1 MKNYTSLGVMKA
13 SEVVPTFTEEK
24 VTEETFEK
32 EKQQGTLYKGFEIPK
47 NAKMLKFRYYS
58 PDGTL
63 IEQNNVP
70 IVYDGTGIKSVQ
82 TYYLLTNEKS
92 GITLQSDG
100 WDEEVQTVTA
110 EKRFLWTYIKTTY
123 TNNVYT
129 CTDPCISSVFGEQG
143 ERGAVYLGHYADN
156 QTAYSENTPAIFTG
170 DYYLNL
176 TDSYLYVYNKEE
188 NVWAKISDFSDYR
201 YNQSMNDIFESLEDS
216 TQVENFMKI
225 KVAWIQ
231 RLSASMARL
240 EQLYSNTIKLV
251 QGTDL
256 NGNTTGGVIQSEN
269 FVSGSTGWKIDYNGN
284 AEFANGTFRGTF
296 NNFYIKN
303 DTSKNVRLDFYNKDL
318 IGENNISIGNQNLIS
333 LAKYTI
339 NNIDYLPK
347 NNVSIGSN
355 NLKKVISGEDNIAI
369 GQNCGNEVTIEDC
382 NTFIGSNC
390 GSSSNAGSKN
400 VAVGYDS
407 FAKTEDAR
415 AGGSFGT
422 YIGTCA
428 GAGCRGDGNTCVG
441 YRSGYNSQAIN
452 SVFIGDTPGT
462 VGDKQPDGCIAIGNY
477 ATINTNSSSTTH
489 PVGKIAIGQSSVSG
503 HDYAI
508 AIGRNAKA
516 TGYTSVAIGDNT
528 KTTYQNEININNQF
542 RVIYFQPGTT
552 HSVIYNYFVKY
563 FYRNDTTNAEGCVM
577 GYYGSYCISYIK
589 NDNDGNLDFYSPGSD
604 NRLVI
609 RKDSSNTIS
618 DALKIGFLTC
628 EYYTSAS

>member
-13 SEVVPTFTEEK
+13 SEVAPTFTEEK

-63 IEQNNVP
+63 MEQNNVP

-100 WDEEVQTVTA
+100 WKEEVQTVTA

-176 TDSYLYVYNKEE
+176 TDSYLYIYNKEE

-225 KVAWIQ
+225 KIAWIQ

-256 NGNTTGGVIQSEN
+256 NGNTTGGTIQSEN

-284 AEFANGTFRGTF
+284 AEFNNATVRGQ
-296 NNFYIKN
+296 IEA
-303 DTSKNVRLDFYNKDL
+303 TS
-318 IGENNISIGNQNLIS
+318 
-333 LAKYTI
+333 
-339 NNIDYLPK
+339 
-347 NNVSIGSN
+347 GSFSGD
-355 NLKKVISGEDNIAI
+355 VTGSTISGS
-369 GQNCGNEVTIEDC
+369 TISGG
-382 NTFIGSNC
+382 TVSGSEI
-390 GSSSNAGSKN
+390 S
-400 VAVGYDS
+400 
-407 FAKTEDAR
+407 
-415 AGGSFGT
+415 GGS
-422 YIGTCA
+422 
-428 GAGCRGDGNTCVG
+428 
-441 YRSGYNSQAIN
+441 
-452 SVFIGDTPGT
+452 
-462 VGDKQPDGCIAIGNY
+462 
-477 ATINTNSSSTTH
+477 
-489 PVGKIAIGQSSVSG
+489 
-503 HDYAI
+503 
-508 AIGRNAKA
+508 
-516 TGYTSVAIGDNT
+516 
-528 KTTYQNEININNQF
+528 ININDNFIVDSEGNLTANKGTFSGLIKQGCKF
-542 RVIYFQPGTT
+542 YIATRLTITYNGTDWTCKASNSLYTKFFRGAKGIFILELPLVDFQKGIPRVITHYCSDKKKTSSYGPLVDYVIDNTYAPGGSDPAYQINCRSGLNVSAGDPTMFNYLPLYFTD
-552 HSVIYNYFVKY
+552 N
-563 FYRNDTTNAEGCVM
+563 N
-577 GYYGSYCISYIK
+577 
-589 NDNDGNLDFYSPGSD
+589 NDGFIDPVYA
-604 NRLVI
+604 I
-609 RKDSSNTIS
+609 
-618 DALKIGFLTC
+618 LTLI
-628 EYYTSAS
+628 YI

>member
-92 GITLQSDG
+92 GITLQSDD
-100 WDEEVQTVTA
+100 WNEEVQTVTA

-156 QTAYSENTPAIFTG
+156 QTAYSKNTPAIFTG

-256 NGNTTGGVIQSEN
+256 NGNTTGGAIQSEN

-284 AEFANGTFRGTF
+284 AEFNNATVRGQIEATSGSFKGTVTATSGTLQNITATNLTVKKGTFDNVSVNGFYTSNF
-296 NNFYIKN
+296 TPFQPIAMINIGYNNNVIQLTN
-303 DTSKNVRLDFYNKDL
+303 SKNVKSVVRSEEGVYTVYLEKSVALKNHTYNS
-318 IGENNISIGNQNLIS
+318 N
-333 LAKYTI
+333 KY
-339 NNIDYLPK
+339 ID
-347 NNVSIGSN
+347 VF
-355 NLKKVISGEDNIAI
+355 V
-369 GQNCGNEVTIEDC
+369 V
-382 NTFIGSNC
+382 
-390 GSSSNAGSKN
+390 SNA
-400 VAVGYDS
+400 ADS
-407 FAKTEDAR
+407 FQNGFVNPIHCTPNWLRNYVDGRLAEDADGKTLVTYVILYF
-415 AGGSFGT
+415 ADNNSDSLQDPVSSQCFIFGT
-422 YIGTCA
+422 
-428 GAGCRGDGNTCVG
+428 
-441 YRSGYNSQAIN
+441 
-452 SVFIGDTPGT
+452 
-462 VGDKQPDGCIAIGNY
+462 
-477 ATINTNSSSTTH
+477 
-489 PVGKIAIGQSSVSG
+489 
-503 HDYAI
+503 
-508 AIGRNAKA
+508 
-516 TGYTSVAIGDNT
+516 
-528 KTTYQNEININNQF
+528 E
-542 RVIYFQPGTT
+542 
-552 HSVIYNYFVKY
+552 
-563 FYRNDTTNAEGCVM
+563 
-577 GYYGSYCISYIK
+577 
-589 NDNDGNLDFYSPGSD
+589 SD
-604 NRLVI
+604 
-609 RKDSSNTIS
+609 
-618 DALKIGFLTC
+618 
-628 EYYTSAS
+628 